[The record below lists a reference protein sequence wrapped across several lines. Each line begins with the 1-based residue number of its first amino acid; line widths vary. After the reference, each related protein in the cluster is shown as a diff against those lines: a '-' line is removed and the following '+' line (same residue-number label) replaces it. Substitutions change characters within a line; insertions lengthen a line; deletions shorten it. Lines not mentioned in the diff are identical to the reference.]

1 MNRMKDFF
9 DIKMIKYPWLLVL
22 SMTTFV
28 AALYFDRAYFS
39 NFPKGELVLF
49 GAVFIIAFIWSI
61 LNYVGHLQVRSIY
74 GKFDSI
80 EDFISCL
87 SMKKEEKEELAEYLY
102 DFVKDMEEN
111 GANHEAAVKTAI
123 GQFQVKEITER
134 DGDLIETKPH
144 YYLFGYTAN
153 TILIVEHDPDVISIS
168 DHIIEMGPQ
177 SGKKGGQMTFSG
189 SYSCFCSSTSLTAQY
204 LAQRKALK
212 KAPRKANGWFQIT
225 NANLFNLCNV
235 NVNVPKGVMTVVTG
249 VAGSGKSTLFN
260 RIFPVSYPECIVV
273 DQKSITTNRRSNVAT
288 FIDAFD
294 DIRGLFSKENNVDPS
309 WFSLN
314 SKGACPNCKGLGTVE
329 YDLAFMENVTE
340 VCEVCNG
347 KRFIPKVLNYTC
359 CQKNISDIL
368 QMSINEALDFFDRG
382 SIREKIVPLQKVGLG
397 FFFPFSMS

>member
-144 YYLFGYTAN
+144 YYLFGYTAISILVVAIVQGLN
-153 TILIVEHDPDVISIS
+153 TIVHLPFLILAVSF
-168 DHIIEMGPQ
+168 MLA
-177 SGKKGGQMTFSG
+177 TFSFG
-189 SYSCFCSSTSLTAQY
+189 
-204 LAQRKALK
+204 
-212 KAPRKANGWFQIT
+212 
-225 NANLFNLCNV
+225 
-235 NVNVPKGVMTVVTG
+235 
-249 VAGSGKSTLFN
+249 
-260 RIFPVSYPECIVV
+260 
-273 DQKSITTNRRSNVAT
+273 
-288 FIDAFD
+288 FI
-294 DIRGLFSKENNVDPS
+294 GLFIIYKLLDMV
-309 WFSLN
+309 
-314 SKGACPNCKGLGTVE
+314 
-329 YDLAFMENVTE
+329 LA
-340 VCEVCNG
+340 
-347 KRFIPKVLNYTC
+347 KK
-359 CQKNISDIL
+359 
-368 QMSINEALDFFDRG
+368 
-382 SIREKIVPLQKVGLG
+382 
-397 FFFPFSMS
+397 